1 MHLLVIVLGREEHL
15 DEVLTILIEHGVTGG
30 TVIETVGMGRIVAHE
45 IPVFTGLRHLIDVG
59 RPYNKTIFSVIE
71 DASIFDH
78 LIEQIER
85 ICGSFDDPGTGIAFM
100 VSVGKAKGIVPQR

>member
-15 DEVLTILIEHGVTGG
+15 DDVLTLLIEHGVTGG

-71 DASIFDH
+71 DDSIFDH
-78 LIEQIER
+78 LVPQIES
-85 ICGSFDDPGTGIAFM
+85 ICGNFDEPGTGVVFTVPI
-100 VSVGKAKGIVPQR
+100 GRAKGVVPQR